1 MIIGYISAG
10 SQVHPLALGSA
21 VVTHA
26 LFQEKIRAFFVLG
39 GRGEIPSG
47 RGSSYILFIL
57 CKNRLCGNMHR
68 EKNETPTLLK

>member
-10 SQVHPLALGSA
+10 SQVHPLAPGSA

-26 LFQEKIRAFFVLG
+26 LFQKKVRAFFVLDS
-39 GRGEIPSG
+39 RGEMPSG
-47 RGSSYILFIL
+47 RGSSYILIII

-68 EKNETPTLLK
+68 EKNETPAPF